1 MNDVEPSKMK
11 VAELKEELKKR
22 GLETSGKKGE
32 LVSRL
37 EKALEDDGESKSTY
51 LYHNF
56 YRNYFY
62 SLSNPSITTVGDN
75 QATVCMFCFSL

>member
-1 MNDVEPSKMK
+1 MPPRKRKQAPEPEPVVSDVEPSKMK

-37 EKALEDDGESKSTY
+37 EKALEDDSK
-51 LYHNF
+51 
-56 YRNYFY
+56 
-62 SLSNPSITTVGDN
+62 
-75 QATVCMFCFSL
+75 